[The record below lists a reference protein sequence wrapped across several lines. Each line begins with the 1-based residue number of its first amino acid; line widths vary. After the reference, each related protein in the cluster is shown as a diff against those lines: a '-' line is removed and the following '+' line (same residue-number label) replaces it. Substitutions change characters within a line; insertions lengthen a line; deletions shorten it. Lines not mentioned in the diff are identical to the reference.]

1 MSYLGELAAIGTS
14 LCFSIG
20 PAFFTLAG
28 KEVGS
33 IVVNRSRLVVALVYL
48 SIFHWLFYGSFFPI
62 APGNDRWLWFTIS
75 GVVGLTLGDAG
86 LFQAFVMIGP
96 RLTMLVYATSPVM
109 GALLGWAFLGETLN
123 LWQIIG
129 IIVTLCGVSW
139 VVLGQENE
147 VQKSMSRR
155 NYTLGIFFALLGALG
170 QSIGLFAAKVGLEG
184 NYPALS
190 GQIMRMFSATVA
202 IWLWTFFVRQGKH
215 TFHTLKDH
223 PTAVKNILLASFIG
237 PTLGVWFSLVSVQHT
252 DLGIASTLQS
262 LQPVFLIPIGYFFFN
277 EKVTWQS
284 VAGTLVTLAGV
295 AILFLV

>member
-14 LCFSIG
+14 ICFSIG

-28 KEVGS
+28 KDVGS
-33 IVVNRSRLVVALVYL
+33 IVVNRSRLVVAVVYL
-48 SIFHWLFYGSFFPI
+48 SVLHWFFYGSLFPI
-62 APGNDRWLWFTIS
+62 APGGQRWLWFGLS
-75 GVVGLTLGDAG
+75 GVIGLTLGDAG

-96 RLTMLVYATSPVM
+96 RLTMLVFATSPVI
-109 GALLGWAFLGETLN
+109 GALLGWAFLGEVLS

-129 IIVTLCGVSW
+129 IVITLLGVSW

-155 NYTLGIFFALLGALG
+155 DYAMGILFAVVGAVG
-170 QSIGLFAAKVGLEG
+170 QAVGLFTAKVGLEG
-184 NYPALS
+184 DYPALS
-190 GQIMRMFSATVA
+190 GQMLRMFSAMVV
-202 IWLWTFFVRQGKH
+202 IWIWTFFVRQGKD
-215 TFHTLKDH
+215 TFQKLEQH
-223 PTAVKNILLASFIG
+223 PAAVKNILLASFIG

-262 LQPVFLIPIGYFFFN
+262 LQPIFLIPIGYFFFH

-284 VAGTLVTLAGV
+284 VAGTLVALAGV